1 MVDEEVAMAT
11 PTEVW
16 AVGAGYEAYVGRWSR
31 LVAKGVGPPR
41 RRRPPVRSQGG
52 RRRGP
57 VP

>member
-31 LVAKGVGPPR
+31 LVARTWAPHGVAGPR
-41 RRRPPVRSQGG
+41 
-52 RRRGP
+52 
-57 VP
+57 